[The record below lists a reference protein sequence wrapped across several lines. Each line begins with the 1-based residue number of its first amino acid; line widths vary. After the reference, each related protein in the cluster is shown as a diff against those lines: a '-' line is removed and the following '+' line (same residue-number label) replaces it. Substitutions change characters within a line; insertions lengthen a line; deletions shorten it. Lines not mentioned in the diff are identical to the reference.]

1 MSRLAFM
8 IRSFKIFSLV
18 QVFFSVDGS
27 VPFNEVFHHL
37 QVPSFENFFSD
48 DSIGSY
54 LRNPFGEDFIKLEID
69 QSNFRTNKTKVIMVL
84 VMIMAMMAATII
96 RISSNWR
103 LIRTVSLLS
112 YYGCIFLDQDLDS
125 LTCWTSIILFLILII
140 MFSLASTTFP
150 LTFTDSLTCRR
161 WDPRWYHHVLFLSCW
176 LVLVVCPCKTYPCQM
191 ALSLY

>member
-1 MSRLAFM
+1 M

-84 VMIMAMMAATII
+84 VMVMAITMMAMKMI

-112 YYGCIFLDQDLDS
+112 YYGCIVYNQTMPFLV
-125 LTCWTSIILFLILII
+125 
-140 MFSLASTTFP
+140 ST
-150 LTFTDSLTCRR
+150 
-161 WDPRWYHHVLFLSCW
+161 
-176 LVLVVCPCKTYPCQM
+176 
-191 ALSLY
+191 

>member
-1 MSRLAFM
+1 MTDCCRSWLQRFHPPSRPAKAFALKRLLLRLMSRLVSWGRQF
-8 IRSFKIFSLV
+8 ISTFSP
-18 QVFFSVDGS
+18 FFLHCIDRG
-27 VPFNEVFHHL
+27 VPFNGIFAHCFQHL
-37 QVPSFENFFSD
+37 KVPSFENFFSD
-48 DSIGSY
+48 DSISSY

-125 LTCWTSIILFLILII
+125 LTC
-140 MFSLASTTFP
+140 
-150 LTFTDSLTCRR
+150 
-161 WDPRWYHHVLFLSCW
+161 
-176 LVLVVCPCKTYPCQM
+176 
-191 ALSLY
+191 

>member
-1 MSRLAFM
+1 M
-8 IRSFKIFSLV
+8 
-18 QVFFSVDGS
+18 
-27 VPFNEVFHHL
+27 
-37 QVPSFENFFSD
+37 PSFENFFSD

-125 LTCWTSIILFLILII
+125 LTC
-140 MFSLASTTFP
+140 
-150 LTFTDSLTCRR
+150 
-161 WDPRWYHHVLFLSCW
+161 
-176 LVLVVCPCKTYPCQM
+176 
-191 ALSLY
+191 